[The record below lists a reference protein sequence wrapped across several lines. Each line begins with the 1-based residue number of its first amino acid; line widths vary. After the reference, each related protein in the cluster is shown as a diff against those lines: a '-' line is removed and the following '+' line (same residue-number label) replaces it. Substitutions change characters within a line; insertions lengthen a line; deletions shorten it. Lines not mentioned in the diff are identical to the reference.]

1 MKTIGHIYMAN
12 LLLQEIREQEGALTL
27 STVPDGKEPV
37 IYVISITTGDL
48 RGAGTNAKVYVTLN
62 GTLGTSG
69 EFGLDDPGNDFRRGK
84 TDSFRI
90 TLAKELGELES
101 IRIRH
106 DSSGLFSGWYLEKVE
121 VRQDQTERQW
131 SFPCGRWLD
140 KKEGDG
146 ATDLVLTA
154 EEGGAGA

>member
-1 MKTIGHIYMAN
+1 M
-12 LLLQEIREQEGALTL
+12 
-27 STVPDGKEPV
+27 
-37 IYVISITTGDL
+37 
-48 RGAGTNAKVYVTLN
+48 GAGTNAKVYVTLN
-62 GTLGTSG
+62 GSLGTSG
-69 EFGLDDPGNDFRRGK
+69 EFRLDEAGNDFRRGK

-106 DSSGLFSGWYLEKVE
+106 DSSGLFAGWYLEKVE
-121 VRQDQTERQW
+121 VRQEQTERMW
-131 SFPCGRWLD
+131 CFPCGRWLD